1 MPFKKFR
8 PKFSI
13 YQVCVTILEARH
25 LPQNANPLV
34 VVKVGNRKRR
44 TVLREKTD
52 NPIYNEYFV
61 FDFTCSLDNLLNTR
75 ITIAVYLRNFVRL
88 KFHGNTSFEVATVWE
103 QPDRQYYHKWAVLTD
118 PKDLT
123 AGPKGYVKCNILV
136 NVKDEKVKVHP
147 EILDED
153 DIEGNLLLPIGGEKL
168 PFRQRARYVFI
179 VYRADGLP
187 DMSSLCRKTDFEN
200 INPYVQISFAGMKG
214 TTSEAWQTYCPKF
227 YEAIIFKEMFPVFCH
242 RVRITIKHRIDSC
255 RTCTVAVH
263 ILDTTK
269 ISNSGEYGFLP
280 TYGPSFIHFYGSGSV
295 EKNGCSG
302 KCLTAMP
309 LYRGRVLLSLKT
321 EMDDLEASP
330 GIGVETIPASPIIEK
345 SLWSTEEYL
354 LVGVLYNVC
363 LIDRSR
369 FGSKL
374 ISFELSLGNA
384 GNRQFSHSQCIEN
397 NDNQSEIELL
407 KKRLNFESQS
417 TPRMTGTLD
426 GKYNYV
432 PLGSRKPCLYVRS
445 WWPNLEWRMNN
456 NNNLRYISNFL
467 ETRLEKLEILM
478 AVENPIAF
486 EAYNETIRT
495 LRAHC
500 VRYLDA
506 LDTGRYES
514 KVGTTKLDRHRAS
527 LCRKN
532 VKDILTRI
540 KINGELPNNNYM
552 RIAMIHAYHYLKKLR
567 NLCDDPQH
575 SLPDVFVWMIAG
587 SKRVAYLRL
596 SAEQIVYSEEATEM
610 GGKCGRRISLF
621 PRNPDDESEPVEYS
635 ACKIEAFL
643 WLGNARY
650 AAACWSAIPP
660 GYEID
665 HGRNVDTFP
674 KYIEYNQFSTFQ
686 LRAHIFQSH
695 FDPGMEASGLLDS
708 YIRVAFQG
716 YTVSTRMIRQSL
728 DPFWDQTLIFPPIIL
743 HGSKEYTKF
752 LPPEVVLQIFQHD
765 LCSTREFC
773 GKCIAVP
780 LVKLTTETYSPPDF
794 PPKLE
799 WYKFQPQKDCTGSV
813 LAAFELIEVSY
824 RFFFSGQ
831 ILTRC
836 FNSIA
841 DVPMDVSVKDKI
853 YSIPPDIRPKM
864 TSYRLE
870 VIFWG
875 VRDMRKI
882 KYIPIRRPRIIVECA
897 GVHIKSEVMKNARKF
912 SNFEEPHIIVELEM
926 PELDI
931 YYPSITIKAYDS
943 RGFGC
948 FKYAGICIIP
958 NIHVFL
964 EQLITE
970 EDYDVQIYESKFTQK
985 FQLAKRQTAIVLP
998 LPIDYSPSKEESK
1011 SLIAYKSMAA
1021 TDSSKLKRLLVI
1033 MKRILKFKIFT
1044 KRKKVEIYKD
1054 SDDETLDWWS
1064 KYFASLQEERNRELG
1079 ITTAYR
1085 RKPVTTFKVPLNN
1098 QIYSTELETQPQ
1110 FEGFQDRL
1118 RTFELWRG
1126 RKSENPE
1133 YAGDNYTGKFKGH
1146 ISVYRWPH
1154 PDNLPCKT
1162 KSGRDAANGLCNDY
1176 PPQEPVKLLV
1186 RLYVVKGINLQP
1198 KDPLSGKSDPYLYVK
1213 LGKNS
1218 INDRKNY
1225 IPNQLNPTFGRVFEM
1240 EASFPQDYMLEIQVW
1255 DFDVTTA
1262 DDLIGVTRIDIEN
1275 RFYSRHR
1282 AHCGIANVY
1291 STTGYN
1297 VWRDRE
1303 KPAQILELLCRKNN
1317 LPLPEYGEHEIKI
1330 GKQSF
1335 PFHAVIEREG
1345 EVDREEYMA
1354 LSVLHHWQD
1363 FPICGCALVPEHVER
1378 RPLFNVKRPGL
1389 EQGKLEMWIDMFRI
1403 EQLPPKPAVNIAPP
1417 IPEEYEIRV
1426 IVWNTE
1432 DVPLTESQ
1440 FLTGEKCSD
1449 IYVKG
1454 WIQYENYQK
1463 TDVHYNSLT
1472 GEGNFN
1478 WRFVFRVTYSKGE
1491 HVMIVHRRMSVFAKN
1506 EVEEKLPCKLHLQ
1519 VWDSDHFSSD
1529 DFLGELTLDL
1539 SRMPRGS
1546 SNSKNCTLKL
1556 LEPQLPTINLFKVTR
1571 TKAWWP
1577 FMCGIDSDRYIQAGK
1592 IELEISVLKAIDA
1605 DNQPAGQGRDPPQ
1618 NLPSPRR
1625 PDTSFSWFRNPW
1637 RACCF
1642 VVCRY
1647 YKWQILCCLM
1657 CTLLVLLVAC
1667 GIYAFPGYL
1676 VKRLLGA

>member
-13 YQVCVTILEARH
+13 YQVCVTILEVKH
-25 LPQNANPLV
+25 LPQNANPMV
-34 VVKVGNRKRR
+34 VVKVGNRKRK
-44 TVLREKTD
+44 TVIRERTD

-61 FDFTCSLDNLLNTR
+61 FDFTCSLENLLNTG
-75 ITIAVYLRNFVRL
+75 ITIAVYLRNFLRRL
-88 KFHGNTSFEVATVWE
+88 KFHGSISFEVATVWE

-123 AGPKGYVKCNILV
+123 AGPKGYVKCNITV
-136 NVKDEKVKVHP
+136 NVKDEKVRVHP
-147 EILDED
+147 ETLDED
-153 DIEGNLLLPIGGEKL
+153 DIEGNLLLPIGGERL
-168 PFRQRARYVFI
+168 PFRQRARYIFI

-200 INPYVQISFAGMKG
+200 VNPYVQISFAGMKG
-214 TTSEAWQTYCPKF
+214 STSEAWQTYSPKF
-227 YEAIIFKEMFPVFCH
+227 YEAIIFKKMFPVLRH

-255 RTCTVAVH
+255 RTCIVAVH

-321 EMDDLEASP
+321 EMDDPEASP
-330 GIGVETIPASPIIEK
+330 GIGVETVPVFPIIEK

-354 LVGVLYNVC
+354 LVGVLYDVC

-384 GNRQFSHSQCIEN
+384 GNQQFPYSQCVEN
-397 NDNQSEIELL
+397 TNDSQSENELL
-407 KKRLNFESQS
+407 EKRLNFESQS
-417 TPRMTGTLD
+417 APRTTGTMD

-445 WWPNLEWRMNN
+445 WWPNLEWRMYNS
-456 NNNLRYISNFL
+456 NNLRYISNFL
-467 ETRLEKLEILM
+467 EIRLEKLEALM
-478 AVENPIAF
+478 VMENPIAF

-495 LRAHC
+495 LKAHC
-500 VRYLDA
+500 TRYLHA
-506 LDTGRYES
+506 LDIGRYENEG
-514 KVGTTKLDRHRAS
+514 GTTQLDRHRVS

-532 VKDILTRI
+532 VEDILKRI

-552 RIAMIHAYHYLKKLR
+552 RIAMIHAYQYLRKLR

-575 SLPDVFVWMIAG
+575 GLPDVFVWMIAG
-587 SKRVAYLRL
+587 SKRVAYSRL
-596 SAEQIVYSEEATEM
+596 SAEQIIYSEEATEM
-610 GGKCGRRISLF
+610 GGKCGRRVNLF
-621 PRNPDDESEPVEYS
+621 PRNPDDEREPVEYS
-635 ACKIEAFL
+635 ACKIEVFL

-665 HGRNVDTFP
+665 HGRYVDTFP
-674 KYIEYNQFSTFQ
+674 KYIEYNQSSTFQ
-686 LRAHIFQSH
+686 LRAHIFQGR
-695 FDPGMEASGLLDS
+695 FDPGMDGSGLLDS
-708 YIRVAFQG
+708 FIRVAFQG
-716 YTVSTRMIRQSL
+716 HMASTQTIRQSL

-743 HGSKEYTKF
+743 HGTKEYIKI
-752 LPPEVVLQIFQHD
+752 LPPEVVLQAFQQD
-765 LCSTREFC
+765 LCGTREFC
-773 GKCIAVP
+773 GRCIAVP
-780 LVKLTTETYSPPDF
+780 LVKLVTETYSPPDF

-799 WYKFQPQKDCTGSV
+799 WYKFESQKDCTGSV

-824 RFFFSGQ
+824 RLSFS
-831 ILTRC
+831 T
-836 FNSIA
+836 N
-841 DVPMDVSVKDKI
+841 DKI
-853 YSIPPDIRPKM
+853 YSIPLDIRPKM

-882 KYIPIRRPRIIVECA
+882 KYMPVRKPRIIVECA
-897 GVHIKSEVMKNARKF
+897 GVHVKSEVMKNARRF
-912 SNFEEPHIIVELEM
+912 SNFEEPHIMVELEM

-970 EDYDVQIYESKFTQK
+970 EDYDVQIYESKFMQK
-985 FQLAKRQTAIVLP
+985 FRLTKRQTAIVLP

-1011 SLIAYKSMAA
+1011 GLIAYKRMAA
-1021 TDSSKLKRLLVI
+1021 TDVHSKLKRLLVI
-1033 MKRILKFKIFT
+1033 TKRILKFKFLT
-1044 KRKKVEIYKD
+1044 KRKKVEIYKE
-1054 SDDETLDWWS
+1054 SDDETLDWWN

-1079 ITTAYR
+1079 ITIAFR
-1085 RKPVTTFKVPLNN
+1085 RKPVATFK
-1098 QIYSTELETQPQ
+1098 IYSTELETQPQ

-1126 RKSENPE
+1126 RKGEITE
-1133 YAGDNYTGKFKGH
+1133 HAGDNYAGKFKGY
-1146 ISVYRWPH
+1146 ISIYRWPH
-1154 PDNLPCKT
+1154 PDNFPCKT
-1162 KSGRDAANGLCNDY
+1162 RSGRDAANGLCNDY

-1198 KDPLSGKSDPYLYVK
+1198 KDPLSGKSDPYLCVK

-1218 INDRKNY
+1218 ISDRKNY
-1225 IPNQLNPTFGRVFEM
+1225 IPNQLNPTFGRVFEI

-1255 DFDVTTA
+1255 DFDATTT

-1282 AHCGIANVY
+1282 ALCGIASAY
-1291 STTGYN
+1291 STVGYN
-1297 VWRDRE
+1297 AWRDRE
-1303 KPAQILELLCRKNN
+1303 KPTQILEFLCRKNN
-1317 LPLPEYGEHEIKI
+1317 LPPPEYGEREIKI

-1335 PFHAVIEREG
+1335 PFHAVIERED
-1345 EVDREEYMA
+1345 EVDKEECMA

-1389 EQGKLEMWIDMFRI
+1389 EQGKLEIWIDMFRI
-1403 EQLPPKPAVNIAPP
+1403 GQLPPKPAVNITPP
-1417 IPEEYEIRV
+1417 TSEEYEIRI

-1454 WIQYENYQK
+1454 WIQYEDYQK
-1463 TDVHYNSLT
+1463 TDIHYNSLT

-1478 WRFVFRVTYSKGE
+1478 WRFVFRVVYSKGE
-1491 HVMIVHRRMSVFAKN
+1491 NVMIVRRRMSVFAKN
-1506 EVEEKLPCKLHLQ
+1506 EIEEKLPCKLRLQ
-1519 VWDSDHFSSD
+1519 VWDNDHFSSD
-1529 DFLGELTLDL
+1529 DFIGELTLDL
-1539 SRMPRGS
+1539 SKMPRGS
-1546 SNSKNCTLKL
+1546 ANSKNCTLKL
-1556 LEPQLPTINLFKVTR
+1556 LEPQLPTINLFKVSRTR
-1571 TKAWWP
+1571 AWWP
-1577 FMCGIDSDRYIQAGK
+1577 FARTIDAGRYIQAGK
-1592 IELEISVLKAIDA
+1592 IELEMSVLKAVDA
-1605 DNQPAGQGRDPPQ
+1605 DNQPAGRGRDPPQ

-1625 PDTSFSWFRNPW
+1625 PDTSFSWFHNPW
-1637 RACCF
+1637 RAFCF

-1647 YKWQILCCLM
+1647 YKWRILCCFT
-1657 CTLLVLLVAC
+1657 CTLFVLLVAC
-1667 GIYAFPGYL
+1667 GIYAFPGYF

>member
-13 YQVCVTILEARH
+13 YQVCVTILEVKH
-25 LPQNANPLV
+25 LPQNANPMV

-44 TVLREKTD
+44 TVIRERTD

-61 FDFTCSLDNLLNTR
+61 FDFTCSLENLLNTG
-75 ITIAVYLRNFVRL
+75 ITIAVYLRNFLRRL
-88 KFHGNTSFEVATVWE
+88 KFHGSISFEVATVWE

-123 AGPKGYVKCNILV
+123 AGPKGYVKCNITV
-136 NVKDEKVKVHP
+136 NVKDEKVRVHP
-147 EILDED
+147 ETLDED
-153 DIEGNLLLPIGGEKL
+153 DIEGNLLLPIGGERL
-168 PFRQRARYVFI
+168 PFRQRARYIFI

-200 INPYVQISFAGMKG
+200 VNPYVQISFAGMKG
-214 TTSEAWQTYCPKF
+214 STSEAWQTYSPKF
-227 YEAIIFKEMFPVFCH
+227 YEAIIFKKMFPVLRH

-255 RTCTVAVH
+255 RTCIVAVH

-321 EMDDLEASP
+321 EMDDPEASP
-330 GIGVETIPASPIIEK
+330 GIGVETVPVFPIIEK

-354 LVGVLYNVC
+354 LVGVLYDVC

-384 GNRQFSHSQCIEN
+384 GNQQFPYSQCVEN
-397 NDNQSEIELL
+397 TNDSQSENELL
-407 KKRLNFESQS
+407 EKRLNFESQS
-417 TPRMTGTLD
+417 APRTTGTMD

-445 WWPNLEWRMNN
+445 WWPNLEWRMYNS
-456 NNNLRYISNFL
+456 NNLRYISNFL
-467 ETRLEKLEILM
+467 EIRLEKLEALM
-478 AVENPIAF
+478 VMENPIAF

-495 LRAHC
+495 LKAHC
-500 VRYLDA
+500 TRYLHA
-506 LDTGRYES
+506 LDIGRYENEG
-514 KVGTTKLDRHRAS
+514 GTTQLDRHRVS

-532 VKDILTRI
+532 VEDILKRI

-552 RIAMIHAYHYLKKLR
+552 RIAMIHAYQYLRKLR

-575 SLPDVFVWMIAG
+575 GLPDVFVWMIAG
-587 SKRVAYLRL
+587 SKRVAYSRL
-596 SAEQIVYSEEATEM
+596 PAEQIIYSEEATEM
-610 GGKCGRRISLF
+610 GGKCGRRVNLF
-621 PRNPDDESEPVEYS
+621 PRNPDDEREPVEYS

-665 HGRNVDTFP
+665 HGRYVDTFP
-674 KYIEYNQFSTFQ
+674 KYIEYNQSSTFQ
-686 LRAHIFQSH
+686 LRAHIFQGR
-695 FDPGMEASGLLDS
+695 FDPGMDASGLLDS
-708 YIRVAFQG
+708 FIRVAFQG
-716 YTVSTRMIRQSL
+716 HMASTQTIRQSL

-743 HGSKEYTKF
+743 HGTKEYIKI
-752 LPPEVVLQIFQHD
+752 LPPEVVLQAFQQD
-765 LCSTREFC
+765 LCGTREFC
-773 GKCIAVP
+773 GRCIAVP
-780 LVKLTTETYSPPDF
+780 LVKLVTETYSPPDF

-799 WYKFQPQKDCTGSV
+799 WYKFESQKDCTGSV
-813 LAAFELIEVSY
+813 LAAFELIEV
-824 RFFFSGQ
+824 
-831 ILTRC
+831 I
-836 FNSIA
+836 
-841 DVPMDVSVKDKI
+841 
-853 YSIPPDIRPKM
+853 
-864 TSYRLE
+864 
-870 VIFWG
+870 
-875 VRDMRKI
+875 
-882 KYIPIRRPRIIVECA
+882 
-897 GVHIKSEVMKNARKF
+897 
-912 SNFEEPHIIVELEM
+912 
-926 PELDI
+926 
-931 YYPSITIKAYDS
+931 
-943 RGFGC
+943 
-948 FKYAGICIIP
+948 
-958 NIHVFL
+958 
-964 EQLITE
+964 
-970 EDYDVQIYESKFTQK
+970 
-985 FQLAKRQTAIVLP
+985 P
-998 LPIDYSPSKEESK
+998 LPIDYSPSKEENK
-1011 SLIAYKSMAA
+1011 GLIAYKRMAA
-1021 TDSSKLKRLLVI
+1021 TDVHSKLKRLLVI
-1033 MKRILKFKIFT
+1033 IKRILKFKFLT
-1044 KRKKVEIYKD
+1044 KRKKVEIYKE
-1054 SDDETLDWWS
+1054 SDDETLDWWN

-1079 ITTAYR
+1079 ITIAFR
-1085 RKPVTTFKVPLNN
+1085 RKPVATFK
-1098 QIYSTELETQPQ
+1098 IYSTELETQPQ

-1126 RKSENPE
+1126 RKGEITE
-1133 YAGDNYTGKFKGH
+1133 HAGDNYAGKFKGY
-1146 ISVYRWPH
+1146 ISIYRWPH
-1154 PDNLPCKT
+1154 PDNFPCKT
-1162 KSGRDAANGLCNDY
+1162 RSGRDAANGLCNDY

-1198 KDPLSGKSDPYLYVK
+1198 KDPLSGKSDPYLCVK

-1218 INDRKNY
+1218 ISDRKNY
-1225 IPNQLNPTFGRVFEM
+1225 IPNQLNPTFGRVFEI

-1255 DFDVTTA
+1255 DFDATTA

-1282 AHCGIANVY
+1282 ALCGIASAY
-1291 STTGYN
+1291 STVGYN
-1297 VWRDRE
+1297 AWRDRE
-1303 KPAQILELLCRKNN
+1303 KPTQILEFLCRKNN
-1317 LPLPEYGEHEIKI
+1317 LPPPEYGEREIKI

-1335 PFHAVIEREG
+1335 PFHAVIERED
-1345 EVDREEYMA
+1345 EVDKEECMA

-1389 EQGKLEMWIDMFRI
+1389 EQGKLEIWIDMFRI
-1403 EQLPPKPAVNIAPP
+1403 GQLPPKPAVNITPP
-1417 IPEEYEIRV
+1417 TSEEYEIRI

-1454 WIQYENYQK
+1454 WIQYEDYQK
-1463 TDVHYNSLT
+1463 TDIHYNSLT

-1478 WRFVFRVTYSKGE
+1478 WRFVFRVVYSKGE
-1491 HVMIVHRRMSVFAKN
+1491 NVMIVRRRMSVFAKN
-1506 EVEEKLPCKLHLQ
+1506 EIEEKLPCKLRLQ
-1519 VWDSDHFSSD
+1519 VWDNDHFSSD
-1529 DFLGELTLDL
+1529 DFIGELTLDL
-1539 SRMPRGS
+1539 SKMPRGS
-1546 SNSKNCTLKL
+1546 ANSKNCTLKL
-1556 LEPQLPTINLFKVTR
+1556 LEPQLPTINLFKVSRTR
-1571 TKAWWP
+1571 AWWP
-1577 FMCGIDSDRYIQAGK
+1577 FARTIDAGRCIQAGK
-1592 IELEISVLKAIDA
+1592 IELEMSVLKVVDA
-1605 DNQPAGQGRDPPQ
+1605 DNQPAGRGRDPPQ

-1625 PDTSFSWFRNPW
+1625 PDTSFSWFHNPW
-1637 RACCF
+1637 RAFCF

-1647 YKWQILCCLM
+1647 YKWRILCCFT
-1657 CTLLVLLVAC
+1657 CTLFVLLVAC
-1667 GIYAFPGYL
+1667 GIYAFPGYF

>member
-1 MPFKKFR
+1 
-8 PKFSI
+8 
-13 YQVCVTILEARH
+13 
-25 LPQNANPLV
+25 
-34 VVKVGNRKRR
+34 
-44 TVLREKTD
+44 
-52 NPIYNEYFV
+52 
-61 FDFTCSLDNLLNTR
+61 
-75 ITIAVYLRNFVRL
+75 
-88 KFHGNTSFEVATVWE
+88 
-103 QPDRQYYHKWAVLTD
+103 
-118 PKDLT
+118 
-123 AGPKGYVKCNILV
+123 
-136 NVKDEKVKVHP
+136 
-147 EILDED
+147 
-153 DIEGNLLLPIGGEKL
+153 
-168 PFRQRARYVFI
+168 
-179 VYRADGLP
+179 
-187 DMSSLCRKTDFEN
+187 MSSLCRKTNFEN

-255 RTCTVAVH
+255 RTCTVAVY

-369 FGSKL
+369 FRSKL

-417 TPRMTGTLD
+417 TPRTTGTLD

-467 ETRLEKLEILM
+467 ETRLEKLETFM
-478 AVENPIAF
+478 AVENPVAF

-506 LDTGRYES
+506 LDTGRDES

-587 SKRVAYLRL
+587 SKRVAYSRL

-610 GGKCGRRISLF
+610 GGKCGRRINLF

-686 LRAHIFQSH
+686 LRAHIFQGH
-695 FDPGMEASGLLDS
+695 FDPGMDTSGLLDS

-743 HGSKEYTKF
+743 HGNKEYTKF
-752 LPPEVVLQIFQHD
+752 LPPEVILQIFQHD

-813 LAAFELIEVSY
+813 LAAFELIEVK
-824 RFFFSGQ
+824 
-831 ILTRC
+831 
-836 FNSIA
+836 NKEIA
-841 DVPMDVSVKDKI
+841 DVPMDVSVEDKI

-912 SNFEEPHIIVELEM
+912 SNFEEPHIIIELEM

-970 EDYDVQIYESKFTQK
+970 EDYDVQIYESKFMQK
-985 FQLAKRQTAIVLP
+985 FQLAKRQTTIVLP

-1011 SLIAYKSMAA
+1011 GLIAYKRMAA
-1021 TDSSKLKRLLVI
+1021 TDIRSKLRGLLVI

-1085 RKPVTTFKVPLNN
+1085 RKPVATFK
-1098 QIYSTELETQPQ
+1098 IYSTELETQPQ

-1146 ISVYRWPH
+1146 ISIYRWPH

-1176 PPQEPVKLLV
+1176 PPQESVKLLV

-1303 KPAQILELLCRKNN
+1303 KPVQILELLCRKNN

-1491 HVMIVHRRMSVFAKN
+1491 HVMIVRRKMSVFAKN

-1556 LEPQLPTINLFKVTR
+1556 LEPQLPTINLFKVTH

-1637 RACCF
+1637 RACYF

-1647 YKWQILCCLM
+1647 YKWRILCCLM
-1657 CTLLVLLVAC
+1657 CTLFVLLIVC